1 MTSEKQER
9 EASIAAI
16 TIALLLVFGAVSLT
30 VSYLAI
36 QTGVLFDGGGAI
48 QPTIAPAGTD

>member
-30 VSYLAI
+30 VSYLAVK
-36 QTGVLFDGGGAI
+36 TGVLFDGGGAI
-48 QPTIAPAGTD
+48 QPAVASAGTD